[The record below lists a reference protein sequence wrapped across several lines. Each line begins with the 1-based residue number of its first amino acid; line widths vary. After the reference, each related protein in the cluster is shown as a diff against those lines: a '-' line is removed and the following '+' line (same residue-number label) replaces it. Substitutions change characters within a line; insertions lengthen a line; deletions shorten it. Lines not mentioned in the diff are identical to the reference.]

1 MPATAPARPPVELF
15 LRRFHD
21 ERPGLT
27 TVAFGDLPMTMEDGR
42 SFASSYDVLAREVP
56 PGTLHVLD
64 LACGDGPLLAALAA
78 RAQRGHTLT
87 GIDMSPGELLAAR
100 RRVGAGVTLLQA
112 RAQALPLADAS
123 VDIVLSHMA
132 LILMDDAPAAL
143 REAARVLCRG
153 GVLAAVVGAGMA
165 PTPALTC
172 YLDVLARHP
181 RAAQWTDVRF
191 GDRGF
196 RSVGGIA
203 GLLAPGFDDV
213 QVQEMTATR
222 HLAPD
227 ALWASMLDMYDL
239 HLLEE
244 GARAQVRQQ
253 LLLAVE
259 PHRAADGTLAW
270 TSRLRFLRGRKR

>member
-1 MPATAPARPPVELF
+1 VPAR
-15 LRRFHD
+15 
-21 ERPGLT
+21 
-27 TVAFGDLPMTMEDGR
+27 A
-42 SFASSYDVLAREVP
+42 
-56 PGTLHVLD
+56 LHVLD

-78 RAQRGHTLT
+78 RGQGGLTLT

-100 RRVGAGVTLLQA
+100 RRVGTAVTLLQA
-112 RAQALPLADAS
+112 RAQALPLADAG

-132 LILMDDAPAAL
+132 LMLMDDAPAVL
-143 REAARVLCRG
+143 REVARVLRPG
-153 GVLAAVVGAGMA
+153 GALAAVVGAGMVT
-165 PTPALTC
+165 TPALTC
-172 YLDVLARHP
+172 YLEVLSGHP
-181 RAAQWTDVRF
+181 RAAQWSDVRF

-196 RSVGGIA
+196 RSADGIA

-227 ALWASMLDMYDL
+227 ALWAAVLDMYDL

-244 GARAQVRQQ
+244 GARTQVRQQ
-253 LLLAVE
+253 LLAAVE

-270 TSRLRFLRGRKR
+270 TTRLRFLRGRKR